1 MLIWSNGI
9 MRLPSAG
16 ARWPSARPAALRSA
30 EALRNG
36 AGPLGAGPFHGAPAA
51 SGARVGHSGGRRRVE
66 APMANPG
73 ILVLFHATLHRM
85 VRSHGP
91 PWVRTERAQAA
102 IGTYVD
108 ALKRAAGNGSHE
120 PADKTMVDRELA
132 AIEDQLRTWKL
143 IGGETARVCDGAL
156 AAVRRQRIS
165 NLAERHIGDL
175 LAGVDGPG
183 YSQLTRRFIK

>member
-1 MLIWSNGI
+1 
-9 MRLPSAG
+9 
-16 ARWPSARPAALRSA
+16 
-30 EALRNG
+30 
-36 AGPLGAGPFHGAPAA
+36 
-51 SGARVGHSGGRRRVE
+51 
-66 APMANPG
+66 MANPG

-102 IGTYVD
+102 IGTYVA

-165 NLAERHIGDL
+165 NLADRHIGDL

-183 YSQLTRRFIK
+183 YSQLTRLFIK